1 MRDFGRDYD
10 KWLDEND
17 EATSDYYYEF
27 QNAREYFLDHECNP
41 HDFDVFMDT
50 LLECEIN
57 DDDLKAAIALGDS
70 GYEQL
75 GKVIWTAVYN
85 HCDWKAKALATAKCK
100 KL

>member
-1 MRDFGRDYD
+1 
-10 KWLDEND
+10 
-17 EATSDYYYEF
+17 
-27 QNAREYFLDHECNP
+27 
-41 HDFDVFMDT
+41 MDT

-85 HCDWKAKALATAKCK
+85 HCDWKAKILATEKCK